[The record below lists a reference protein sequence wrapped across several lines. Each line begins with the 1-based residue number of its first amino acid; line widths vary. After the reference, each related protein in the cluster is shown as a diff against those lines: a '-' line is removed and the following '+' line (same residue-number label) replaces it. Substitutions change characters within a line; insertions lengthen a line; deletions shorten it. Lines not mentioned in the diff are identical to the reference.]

1 MIWQLT
7 FTRTPLQ
14 QARLA
19 QLLTL
24 GWMVLE
30 AAIAVAA
37 GIAAGSVALTA
48 FGADSLL
55 ELFTAG
61 VVLRLL
67 LRRQDG
73 HATELLDGAERRA
86 SRLVGW
92 ALYAVTAYIV
102 LSSSTALLW
111 GRHPEASPA
120 GMALTIVSLGVMAF
134 LWRWRLR
141 LAQRLNS
148 PALRGDAACS
158 AACLYMAAVTLG
170 GLALNQAFGW
180 WWADPVAALALI
192 WWLRGQAAEA
202 LEAARTGAVCCEDGD
217 R

>member
-1 MIWQLT
+1 MIGQLT
-7 FTRTPLQ
+7 FTRSPLQ

-24 GWMVLE
+24 GWMGLE

-37 GIAAGSVALTA
+37 GIGATSVALTA

-73 HATELLDGAERRA
+73 HATELLDAAERRA

-92 ALYAVTAYIV
+92 ALYAVAAYIV
-102 LSSSTALLW
+102 LSSGAALLW
-111 GRHPEASPA
+111 GLHPQASPA

-141 LAQRLNS
+141 LARRLNS

-202 LEAARTGAVCCEDGD
+202 LEAARTGTACCEDG
-217 R
+217 